1 MYASSYDKRGWR
13 EVIKLGSLGMQPG
26 RWEHKCMY
34 EREGMEKR
42 KQVDIADFVDGRRG
56 QDKPMRQT
64 REAF

>member
-1 MYASSYDKRGWR
+1 
-13 EVIKLGSLGMQPG
+13 
-26 RWEHKCMY
+26 MY
-34 EREGMEKR
+34 EREGTEKR